1 MAPSP
6 RPVLLAGAGLCKMPR
21 VWAHMGTTRQKRW
34 DVPGEGSTGLPSQ
47 GLAARL
53 TEDALPA
60 PPQKAVNKQLK
71 D

>member
-6 RPVLLAGAGLCKMPR
+6 RPVLLAVAGLCKMPG

-34 DVPGEGSTGLPSQ
+34 DVPGGVSTGLPSQ

-53 TEDALPA
+53 TEDAPQA
-60 PPQKAVNKQLK
+60 PLQRAANKQLK